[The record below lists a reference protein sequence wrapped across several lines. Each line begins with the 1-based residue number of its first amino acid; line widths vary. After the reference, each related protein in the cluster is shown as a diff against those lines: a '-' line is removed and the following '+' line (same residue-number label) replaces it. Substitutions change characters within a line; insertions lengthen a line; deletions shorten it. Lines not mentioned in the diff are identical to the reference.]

1 MDVYTIVLALHNII
15 RWIVLV
21 AGLLAAG
28 RAIVSWIMSLPWT
41 QTDNTTGLFF
51 TTSVDIQFI
60 LGMVLYLFLSPF
72 TEVAF
77 ADFGAAM
84 GDDNLR
90 YWAVE
95 HIALMIGVL
104 LLVHGGRAISKRQ
117 AEDKRKHMWAAIMYA
132 VAFIV
137 LLAGMPWFR
146 PLLPSF

>member
-1 MDVYTIVLALHNII
+1 MDIYTIVLALHNII
-15 RWIVLV
+15 RWVVLI

-28 RAIVSWIMSLPWT
+28 RAIFSWIMSLPWT
-41 QTDNTTGLFF
+41 QTDNNTGLFF
-51 TTSVDIQFI
+51 TTSVDIQVL
-60 LGMVLYLFLSPF
+60 LGLVLYIFLSPF

-77 ADFGAAM
+77 ADFGVAM

-104 LLVHGGRAISKRQ
+104 FLVHGGRVISKRQ
-117 AEDKRKHMWAAIMYA
+117 AEDKRKHMWAAIMYTL
-132 VAFIV
+132 AFIV